1 MPKASDKYNL
11 GVINPDL
18 AKEWHPTRNR
28 ELNPRTVTPGSGKK
42 VWWICSSG
50 HEWQAPIYSRN
61 RGSGCPVCSKSIPVD
76 DKNTLILK
84 KELVKE
90 WHLTRNSGLNLRH
103 LPAGFNKKV
112 WWLCQEGHEWKA
124 TVQSRMKGSNCP
136 VCNKG
141 TRKKK
146 SLRIDALMQHSG
158 QNPKLYDTETTLP
171 DPDRNATP
179 QDDDSAQAPLT
190 QLSGATGFRK
200 NRRFLHRAT
209 VILEETNSGAW
220 SYAQTKNFSNDG
232 MLLESE
238 IAFKPGTVI
247 NIKFDTQPFKTAPKN
262 YRSVVKWCREV
273 ADETAIPTFGIGVK
287 FT

>member
-1 MPKASDKYNL
+1 MPKATEKYNL
-11 GVINPDL
+11 GLMNPDL

-28 ELNPRTVTPGSGKK
+28 DLNPRTITPGSGKK
-42 VWWICSSG
+42 VWWICLNG
-50 HEWQAPIYSRN
+50 HEWQAPVYSRN
-61 RGSGCPVCSKSIPVD
+61 RGSGCPVCSKSAPAD
-76 DKNTLILK
+76 DKDTLISN

-103 LPAGFNKKV
+103 LPPGFNKKV
-112 WWLCQEGHEWKA
+112 WWLCKEGHEWKA
-124 TVQSRMKGSNCP
+124 TVQSRMKGSGCP
-136 VCNKG
+136 VCNKVVH
-141 TRKKK
+141 KKRF
-146 SLRIDALMQHSG
+146 LRT
-158 QNPKLYDTETTLP
+158 DTLTHAPGRDLLSE
-171 DPDRNATP
+171 
-179 QDDDSAQAPLT
+179 DDDSARTALT

-209 VILEETNSGAW
+209 VILEDANSGAW
-220 SYAQTKNFSNDG
+220 SYAQSKNFSNDG

-262 YRSVVKWCREV
+262 YSSIVKWCREI
-273 ADETAIPTFGIGVK
+273 ADENTIPIYGIGVK

>member
-1 MPKASDKYNL
+1 MPKISEKYNL
-11 GVINPDL
+11 SVINPDL

-28 ELNPRTVTPGSGKK
+28 DLNPRTVTPGSGKK

-50 HEWQAPIYSRN
+50 HEWEATVYSRN
-61 RGSGCPVCSKSIPVD
+61 RGSGCPVCSKFAPID
-76 DKNTLILK
+76 DQDALITY

-103 LPAGFNKKV
+103 LPPGFKKKV
-112 WWLCQEGHEWKA
+112 WWLCQEGHEWQA
-124 TVQSRMKGSNCP
+124 TVQSRIKGSDCP
-136 VCNKG
+136 VCGKG
-141 TRKKK
+141 VHRKR
-146 SLRIDALMQHSG
+146 SLKTDTLTYHSG
-158 QNPKLYDTETTLP
+158 RNSELQDTNASAHLP
-171 DPDRNATP
+171 GPNSAS
-179 QDDDSAQAPLT
+179 QEDDSARIPLT
-190 QLSGATGFRK
+190 QLSEATGFRK
-200 NRRFLHRAT
+200 NRRFLHRTT
-209 VILEETNSGAW
+209 VILEDAKSGAW

-273 ADETAIPTFGIGVK
+273 ADETAIATFGIGVK